1 MADIPKIRFKG
12 FTEPW
17 EQRKLGEICDS
28 FEYGLNAAATDYD
41 GENKYIRITDIDDNS
56 HEFLQNNVTSP
67 DIDFSG
73 AENYKLKQ
81 GDILFAR
88 TGASVGKTYIY
99 EESDGLVYYA
109 GFLIRGRVKNEY
121 SPEFVFQNTL
131 TADYERF
138 IRITSQRSG
147 QPGVNAQEYASYQ
160 IATPV
165 LEEQQQIGAY
175 FSTLDHLITLHQRK
189 CDDTKELKKYMLQK
203 MFPKNGEKFP
213 EIRFKGFTEA
223 WEQRKLSD
231 VTACIKNG
239 YTYKAD
245 GSRDHRYKI
254 TRIESISSGVINTE
268 KLGSSDEINENYRL
282 VDGDILFSHINS
294 LPYIANTALYT
305 ADLGEIYHG
314 MNLLNIRSRHEEID
328 SHFLLHLLKKEST
341 RDWFRIIAKPAVNQ
355 ASISTTEVGAFA
367 FLIPR
372 MEEQKK
378 ISSVLDNL
386 DNLITLHQR
395 KCDTLKELKKYML
408 QNMFPK
414 KGKGLWQ
421 N

>member
-1 MADIPKIRFKG
+1 MAKKPNIRFAG
-12 FTEPW
+12 FEDDW

-56 HEFLQNNVTSP
+56 HEFLQNKVTSP

-99 EESDGLVYYA
+99 KESDGVVYYA
-109 GFLIRGRVKNEY
+109 GFLIRGRVKDEY

-147 QPGVNAQEYASYQ
+147 QPGVNAQEYASYK

-189 CDDTKELKKYMLQK
+189 CDELKKVKKFMLQK
-203 MFPKNGEKFP
+203 MFPKKGEKNP
-213 EIRFKGFTEA
+213 EIRFDGFTND
-223 WEQRKLSD
+223 WEQRKLGEICDSFEYGLNAAATD
-231 VTACIKNG
+231 YDGENKYIRITDIDDNSHEFLQNKVTSPDI
-239 YTYKAD
+239 D
-245 GSRDHRYKI
+245 F
-254 TRIESISSGVINTE
+254 SGA
-268 KLGSSDEINENYRL
+268 ENYKL
-282 VDGDILFSHINS
+282 KQGDILFARTGASVGKT
-294 LPYIANTALYT
+294 YIYKESDGVVYYAGFLIRGRVKDEYSPEFVFQNTLT
-305 ADLGEIYHG
+305 ADYERF
-314 MNLLNIRSRHEEID
+314 IRITSQRSGQPGVNAQEYA
-328 SHFLLHLLKKEST
+328 SYK
-341 RDWFRIIAKPAVNQ
+341 IATPV
-355 ASISTTEVGAFA
+355 
-367 FLIPR
+367 L
-372 MEEQKK
+372 EEQQQ
-378 ISSVLDNL
+378 IGAYFSTLDH
-386 DNLITLHQR
+386 LITLHQR
-395 KCDTLKELKKYML
+395 KCEELKNVKKYML
-408 QNMFPK
+408 QNMFA
-414 KGKGLWQ
+414 KGE
-421 N
+421 